1 MVITPWL
8 SQGFINHVVT
18 GYSLHKDGKL
28 EKSHGG
34 VTLWAMNIPLLKHHY
49 SWLLGGVS
57 MVPKHYPLWS
67 FLLHLLYIII
77 IYYYYYEIILLLS
90 LMILLLP
97 PMGSFFLEHSPEISE
112 ASWLQICRVHLSDVT
127 VTGCSSSRCRHA
139 ISLLLYSTW
148 VKQHPFTSYFY
159 VPRVLGFWPVH
170 RYPPVNIPKTMEN
183 CPFSSMI
190 YM

>member
-1 MVITPWL
+1 MIRL
-8 SQGFINHVVT
+8 SMFVPYWSLFFGWSSLHGYHRDSSIMSLRVT
-18 GYSLHKDGKL
+18 FFLVDSLHKDGKL

-97 PMGSFFLEHSPEISE
+97 PMGSFRTLARDLRGELVADLQSSLERRDSD
-112 ASWLQICRVHLSDVT
+112 WLLIF
-127 VTGCSSSRCRHA
+127 
-139 ISLLLYSTW
+139 
-148 VKQHPFTSYFY
+148 K
-159 VPRVLGFWPVH
+159 VPSCHQP
-170 RYPPVNIPKTMEN
+170 I
-183 CPFSSMI
+183 I
-190 YM
+190 I